1 MGRRIVIT
9 GSSGFLGRALVAS
22 ARRRGWYTVGL
33 DLHSSTGDTP
43 DEFHR
48 VDVRDPALVAP
59 VLAGADLVVHAAAAV
74 PLAHASDMFDV
85 NVTGTRVVAAATPS
99 SASLVHISSS
109 AVYGLPTALPVR
121 VGSPLDPCEPY
132 GRSKLAAE
140 RALVEARGSLP
151 WVVLRP
157 RTIVDPSRGGLFS
170 LLRDL
175 IECDAAVPVFGATT
189 TIQLLHVQ
197 DCVDAVFAAAANQ
210 ACMHQSFNLGAPD
223 PRTLVAHMEECIR
236 LAGSSSK
243 VLVLPAAPA
252 MVAASLAVRLKLLP
266 LAPWHTKTYGVSN
279 VVDLGELP
287 PALLPKVSNAAV
299 FASLMT
305 PRPPLA
311 ATSGDSPHV
320 SPLAASPLRT
330 ALRLIG
336 RVW

>member
-22 ARRRGWYTVGL
+22 ARRRGFYTVGL
-33 DLHSSTGDTP
+33 DLRPSSDKGP
-43 DEFHR
+43 DEFHLG
-48 VDVRDPALVAP
+48 DVRNPALVAAA
-59 VLAGADLVVHAAAAV
+59 LAKADLVVHAAAAV
-74 PLAHASDMFDV
+74 PLAHAPDMLDINAV
-85 NVTGTRVVAAATPS
+85 GTRVVASVTPP
-99 SASLVHISSS
+99 SAPLIHISSS
-109 AVYGLPTALPVR
+109 AVYGLPTSLPVR
-121 VGSPLDPCEPY
+121 VDSSLDPCEPY

-140 RALVEARGSLP
+140 RALLEVRGSLP
-151 WVVLRP
+151 WVIFRP

-189 TIQLLHVQ
+189 TIQLLHVN
-197 DCVDAVFAAAANQ
+197 DCVDAVFAAAADRS
-210 ACMHQSFNLGAPD
+210 CVHQTFNLGALD
-223 PRTLVAHMEECIR
+223 PHPLVSHMEECIR

-252 MVAASLAVRLKLLP
+252 MAVASLAVRLKLIP
-266 LAPWHTKTYGVSN
+266 FAPWHTKTYGVSN

-287 PALLPKVSNAAV
+287 PSLLPKVSNAAV

-305 PRPPLA
+305 AVPHRTA
-311 ATSGDSPHV
+311 ESGESPHV
-320 SPLAASPLRT
+320 APLAVSPLRT
-330 ALRLIG
+330 ALRLVG

>member
-9 GSSGFLGRALVAS
+9 GSSGFLGRALVVS
-22 ARRRGWYTVGL
+22 ARRRGFRTVGI
-33 DLHSSTGDTP
+33 DLHAPLVAAP
-43 DEFHR
+43 DEFHLG
-48 VDVRDPALVAP
+48 DVRDPALVATA
-59 VLAGADLVVHAAAAV
+59 LAGADLVVHAAAAV
-74 PLAHASDMFDV
+74 PLAHDREMFDV
-85 NVTGTRVVAAATPS
+85 NVVGTRVVAAATPP

-109 AVYGLPTALPVR
+109 AVYGLPVSLPVR
-121 VGSPLDPCEPY
+121 VDSPLDPCEPY

-140 RALVEARGSLP
+140 RVLVEARGSLP

-175 IECDAAVPVFGATT
+175 IECDAAVPVFGAST

-197 DCVDAVFAAAANQ
+197 DCVDAVFAAAADRS
-210 ACMHQSFNLGAPD
+210 CVHKSFNLGAPD
-223 PRTLVAHMEECIR
+223 PRPLVSHLEECIR
-236 LAGSSSK
+236 LANSSSK

-252 MVAASLAVRLKLLP
+252 MFAASLAVRLKLLP
-266 LAPWHTKTYGVSN
+266 FAPWHTKTYGVSN

-287 PALLPKVSNAAV
+287 PSLLPKVSNAAV

-305 PRPPLA
+305 PRPPHVDA
-311 ATSGDSPHV
+311 HGASPHV
-320 SPLAASPLRT
+320 SPLEASPLRA
-330 ALRLIG
+330 ALRLVG